1 MSNKTNIAFNN
12 KFVSS
17 LTGASVRQLNNW
29 DKIGLIKPSVQE
41 TYGRGTSR
49 LYSFEDIVEVK
60 TVMFL
65 RSQNVFMKKIKIAV
79 EYLKNVLKYER
90 PLKEAK
96 LVTNGKEIYVT
107 DEDINSIYSKWFSAS
122 QHGQIVFNP
131 IIVPLGFIVEE
142 VENKFLKYEKR
153 LKEGEKEYKEG
164 KTISLDS
171 VREQYIDLSHRTG
184 KRRNKR
190 S

>member
-1 MSNKTNIAFNN
+1 MSHKKNIAFNN

-17 LTGASVRQLNNW
+17 LTGVSVRQLNNW
-29 DKIGLIKPSVQE
+29 DKIGLIKPSVQKSH
-41 TYGRGTSR
+41 GPGTLR

-65 RSQNVFMKKIKIAV
+65 KSQNISLKKIKKAV
-79 EYLKNVLKYER
+79 NYLKKFLKYES

-96 LVTNGKEIYVT
+96 LVTNGKEIYST
-107 DEDINSIYSKWFSAS
+107 TEDINSIYSTWFSAS

-131 IIVPLGFIVEE
+131 IIVPLGFIIEE

-153 LKEGEKEYKEG
+153 LSEGEEEYKKGE
-164 KTISLDS
+164 TISLDS
-171 VREQYIDLSHRTG
+171 VREKYVGLSHKTN
-184 KRRNKR
+184 KRR